1 MSQKSHFARNVALV
15 MEGLVLVLSV
25 LERSRI
31 ARFLST
37 KAILDLVVEVTDKF
51 GAAAGHRLST
61 MIASIVAEPMII
73 VYIVA
78 GLLTVINLLVFL
90 IQKHRH
96 KKKQA
101 LKKPPLKKQPLQR

>member
-1 MSQKSHFARNVALV
+1 MTRKSHFARNTALV
-15 MEGLVLVLSV
+15 LEGLVLVLSV

-37 KAILDLVVEVTDKF
+37 KVVLDLVVEVTDKF

-61 MIASIVAEPMII
+61 IIAAIVAEPMIL

-78 GLLTVINLLVFL
+78 GLLTLVNLLVFL
-90 IQKHRH
+90 FR
-96 KKKQA
+96 
-101 LKKPPLKKQPLQR
+101 KPRRRRRRR

>member
-1 MSQKSHFARNVALV
+1 MTRKSHFARNTALV
-15 MEGLVLVLSV
+15 LEGLVLVLSV

-37 KAILDLVVEVTDKF
+37 KVILDLVVEVTDKF

-61 MIASIVAEPMII
+61 GIAAIVAEPMII

-90 IQKHRH
+90 LR
-96 KKKQA
+96 
-101 LKKPPLKKQPLQR
+101 KPRRRRKRR

>member
-1 MSQKSHFARNVALV
+1 MQRRSHFARNTALV
-15 MEGLVLVLSV
+15 LEGLVLVLSV

-37 KAILDLVVEVTDKF
+37 KVILDFVVEVTDKF

-61 MIASIVAEPMII
+61 IIAAIVAEPMII

-78 GLLTVINLLVFL
+78 GLLTLVNLLVFL
-90 IQKHRH
+90 FR
-96 KKKQA
+96 
-101 LKKPPLKKQPLQR
+101 KPQRRRRRR